1 MGVNLDLS
9 APKINVQY
17 HWAWDQELIAVQE
30 NVIQL
35 QEIAVLIKTNV
46 KMVKVIVLLTPI
58 VQLVLDVEQTIA
70 ILHLDCQMMLI
81 VALQIHVM
89 LSMVMEDVA
98 HQTLSVEKVK
108 GIVIRIVTA
117 MMDLYVEQTIVVQ
130 IFPLD
135 LIVALQ

>member
-1 MGVNLDLS
+1 M
-9 APKINVQY
+9 
-17 HWAWDQELIAVQE
+17 DQELIAVQE

-130 IFPLD
+130 IFLLD